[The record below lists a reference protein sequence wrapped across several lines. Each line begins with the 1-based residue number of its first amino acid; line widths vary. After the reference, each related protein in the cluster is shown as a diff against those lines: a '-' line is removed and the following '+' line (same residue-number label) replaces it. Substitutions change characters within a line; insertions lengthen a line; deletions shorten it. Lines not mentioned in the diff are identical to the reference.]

1 MNASP
6 FAKELYKLIRNKV
19 KKLDDIQRIEER
31 IKEVGAKAANLTEEQ
46 TEKFQNKDNYMQS
59 VQQTIEAFEIY
70 KQTELA
76 ALMSKQEAAPAKE
89 APKVTAEEVKEETKA
104 ATPSSTEH

>member
-6 FAKELYKLIRNKV
+6 VAKEIYKLIRNKV

-46 TEKFQNKDNYMQS
+46 TEKYQNKDNYMQS

-70 KQTELA
+70 KQTELG
-76 ALMSKQEAAPAKE
+76 ALLSKQEALAKE
-89 APKVTAEEVKEETKA
+89 APKATPEEIKEETKA
-104 ATPSSTEH
+104 ATSGSTEH